1 VSFVD
6 KREVFPM
13 PKPPRFFITPDQV
26 QGKQITVSGEDHRH
40 IRTVLRKQPGD
51 MLMLS
56 DGQGT
61 EYITRIIR
69 SDRSGITAEITERS
83 TREIRYPRIT
93 LGQGLPKSDKMDWIV
108 QKATELGV
116 AKIVPLMTERT
127 IVKVKDEEKRIARW
141 QRICREAAMQSAR
154 PDISQVGPITSFHDF
169 VMTPAREPKTL
180 LLLPWEEGTE
190 PIKNVLRNN
199 PEVQHIVAII
209 GPEGGLSEA
218 EARSAEQQGFST
230 VSLGPS
236 ILRSETA
243 AVAVLSMV
251 VYEYL

>member
-1 VSFVD
+1 
-6 KREVFPM
+6 M

-243 AVAVLSMV
+243 AMAVLSMV